1 MWLTKT
7 RLTSSFKKKYI
18 DVIFCCITGVLAVI
32 SFPKFN
38 LFFFV
43 YIAFIPLLFVVTRN
57 DFKKSFLYGFTA
69 GFVFNAV
76 GLYWLLPT
84 LEFYTGSHLQTIVS
98 SCCLWAYL
106 SLYWGFWALLLSFVY
121 RNTKKIKNQ
130 IFANIL
136 VIIFGACLWV
146 VLEYVRT
153 YFLTGFPWMLI
164 GYSQFKFIEVIQ
176 LSEFCG
182 VYGVSFLILFCN
194 LCFYFWIK
202 KSQKKYLYLPLS
214 FVFIILIFGAIRA
227 EKFNFLGEKE
237 FSVSIVQPN
246 IDQNCKWDNAYR
258 AYILEVLRMYAN
270 KISEHKT
277 DLVLWPETVLPGY
290 IPIDEYI
297 YGSVKDIVNIAGGL
311 NIVGSNF
318 YEEDLPYNATFSFE
332 NNGFYGDY
340 ISVHKKNHLVPFGEF
355 IPCKTFLSKFFGVLN
370 QMGDFVRG
378 DDTQIFSNEKMYLG
392 AMICSENFFPDIARR
407 FVLSGA
413 KVLTTQADDSWFFDT
428 AALEQHFIMNIF
440 RAVENRKPLLVS
452 ANSGISGIINASGFI
467 VSQTMSSKS
476 VLLKRTFLQNDF
488 KAFYTEHGDIFVYV
502 CMYMSLFIFSVILI
516 LIFAKFFVKNKQ

>member
-1 MWLTKT
+1 MVLKKT
-7 RLTSSFKKKYI
+7 I
-18 DVIFCCITGVLAVI
+18 QNIIFCCITGLLAVV

-38 LFFFV
+38 LFFLI
-43 YIAFIPLLFVVTRN
+43 YIAFIPLLFAVTRN
-57 DFKKSFLYGFTA
+57 DFKKSFFYGFIA
-69 GFVFNAV
+69 GFVFNAL
-76 GLYWLLPT
+76 GLYWLLPM
-84 LEFYTGSHLQTIVS
+84 LEFYTSSHLQTIVS

-106 SLYWGFWALLLSFVY
+106 SLYWGFWALLFSFVY
-121 RNTKKIKNQ
+121 TNTEKIKNQ
-130 IFANIL
+130 IFANSL

-146 VLEYVRT
+146 LLEYVRT

-164 GYSQFKFIEVIQ
+164 GYSQFKFIEFIQ
-176 LSEFCG
+176 LSEICG

-202 KSQKKYLYLPLS
+202 ENQKKYLYLSLS
-214 FVFIILIFGAIRA
+214 FVFIILIFGAVRT
-227 EKFNFLGEKE
+227 EKFNFFGDEE

-258 AYILEVLRMYAN
+258 EHILETLRMYAN

-297 YGSVKDIVNIAGGL
+297 YGSVKDIVNVAGGF
-311 NIVGSNF
+311 NVIGSNF

-332 NNGFYGDY
+332 NNGDY

-355 IPCKTFLSKFFGVLN
+355 IPYKTFLLKFFGVLN

-378 DDTQIFSNEKMYLG
+378 DDTQIFSNGKMYLG
-392 AMICSENFFPDIARR
+392 AMICSENFFPDIVRR

-413 KVLTTQADDSWFFDT
+413 KVLISQADDAWFFDT
-428 AALEQHFIMNIF
+428 AALEQHFIMNVF
-440 RAVENRKPLLVS
+440 RAVENRKTLLVS
-452 ANSGISGIINASGFI
+452 ANSGISGIISASGFI

-476 VLLKRTFLQNDF
+476 VLLKGTFLPNDF
-488 KAFYTEHGDIFVYV
+488 KTFYTEHGDIFVYV
-502 CMYMSLFIFSVILI
+502 CMYMSLFIFSLMLI
-516 LIFAKFFVKNKQ
+516 LFLLNFFVKNK